1 MSLLTAIHIPLISHA
16 PARKP
21 GVMQARL
28 AHILRRLADSPMD
41 STVLHALPAPAATR
55 TPSAR
60 ARHVGPHAHWHTVT
74 GPDGRRHLEA
84 TWH

>member
-1 MSLLTAIHIPLISHA
+1 MSLLTAIHIPLIGHA

-21 GVMQARL
+21 GAIQARF

-41 STVLHALPAPAATR
+41 STVIRALPGPTAAR

-60 ARHVGPHAHWHTVT
+60 TRHAGPHAHWHTVT
-74 GPDGRRHLEA
+74 GPDGHNHLEA